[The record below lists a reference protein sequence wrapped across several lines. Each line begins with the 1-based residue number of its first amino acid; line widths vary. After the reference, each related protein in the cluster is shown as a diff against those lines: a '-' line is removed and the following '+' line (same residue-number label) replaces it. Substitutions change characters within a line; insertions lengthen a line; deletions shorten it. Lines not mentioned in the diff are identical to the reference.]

1 MSGKI
6 KMFSDMLRSGKISS
20 EELTRRYI
28 SRIERLNPSLNA
40 YVSQTFDEALKAA
53 ARADILI
60 RDGRA
65 TSLTGIP
72 MALKDNICSDG
83 QLTTCCSKILQGFR
97 PYYSATVWE
106 KLSAQGAVM
115 LGKTNMDEFAM
126 GSASETSFYSAPK
139 NPVDISRVTGGSSGG
154 SAAAANS
161 AIMRSRSRHA
171 FL

>member
-72 MALKDNICSDG
+72 MALKDNICSES
-83 QLTTCCSKILQGFR
+83 T
-97 PYYSATVWE
+97 
-106 KLSAQGAVM
+106 
-115 LGKTNMDEFAM
+115 
-126 GSASETSFYSAPK
+126 
-139 NPVDISRVTGGSSGG
+139 
-154 SAAAANS
+154 
-161 AIMRSRSRHA
+161 
-171 FL
+171 